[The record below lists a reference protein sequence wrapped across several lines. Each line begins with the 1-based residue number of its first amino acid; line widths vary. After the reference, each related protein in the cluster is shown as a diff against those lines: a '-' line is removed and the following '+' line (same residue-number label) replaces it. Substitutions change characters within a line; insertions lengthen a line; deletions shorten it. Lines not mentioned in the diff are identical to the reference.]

1 MRVAVTGA
9 AGFVGSNLVAA
20 LLGTGEI
27 DVVGID
33 SLTDSYDPKIKVRRI
48 EKLTS
53 PRFTFHAT
61 DLMTANLSDSL
72 AGASVIFH
80 LAGHPGVR
88 TSWGRDFSTY
98 TERNVLVTQRLLEFV
113 REHPVDRL
121 VYASSSSIYGNA
133 GIYPVTEAAL
143 PRPFSPYG
151 VTKLAAEHLCSLY
164 AENYGVATVS
174 LRYFTVYGPG
184 QRPDMAF
191 TRFIRALQDDED
203 ITINGDGG
211 QIRDF
216 TYVGDVVRANIAAA
230 FAPDSAVGRVFNI
243 CGGSAVTV
251 TSVLDTLSEIAG
263 RALRIRHCDEVAGD
277 VRRTGG
283 ASDAAQTM
291 LDGPPRPTFERDC
304 ARNGKQRRR
313 KDGGSDQ
320 RHGLER
326 CDHPIR
332 GGRASRL
339 SGSCASCRLF
349 GTG

>member
-1 MRVAVTGA
+1 MMARSTH
-9 AGFVGSNLVAA
+9 F
-20 LLGTGEI
+20 
-27 DVVGID
+27 
-33 SLTDSYDPKIKVRRI
+33 TDSYRSEDKGQAYREVDLATVHISRYRSDDGQSIRFLGRRI
-48 EKLTS
+48 RDLS
-53 PRFTFHAT
+53 SRRAPR
-61 DLMTANLSDSL
+61 
-72 AGASVIFH
+72 
-80 LAGHPGVR
+80 R
-88 TSWGRDFSTY
+88 WTSWGLDLSTY

-230 FAPDSAVGRVFNI
+230 FAPGL
-243 CGGSAVTV
+243 GS
-251 TSVLDTLSEIAG
+251 
-263 RALRIRHCDEVAGD
+263 
-277 VRRTGG
+277 
-283 ASDAAQTM
+283 
-291 LDGPPRPTFERDC
+291 
-304 ARNGKQRRR
+304 
-313 KDGGSDQ
+313 
-320 RHGLER
+320 
-326 CDHPIR
+326 
-332 GGRASRL
+332 RAS
-339 SGSCASCRLF
+339 F
-349 GTG
+349 